1 MTPGR
6 RRPLPARK
14 SLKRAVGTRLP
25 KKTIAVWCEGT
36 RSEPQYLEALRN
48 EPAVKD
54 VASVDIRIE
63 ARDEGAVP
71 LTLVRSAMEQRRRTS
86 IEKGEI
92 DEFWCVFDVE
102 WPKHHPNLTEA
113 LDLARRN
120 SIKVAVSNPC
130 FEVWLIFHFRNQT
143 GFLNNDEARRGRRAC
158 DLRDDK
164 SLDASLYM
172 PRRAHAS
179 QHAAAL
185 DTMHRDNGTSFP
197 NNNPSSGMHRL
208 LKSLG
213 T

>member
-1 MTPGR
+1 M
-6 RRPLPARK
+6 
-14 SLKRAVGTRLP
+14 
-25 KKTIAVWCEGT
+25 
-36 RSEPQYLEALRN
+36 EALRN

-71 LTLVRSAMEQRRRTS
+71 LTLVRSAMEQRRKTVN
-86 IEKGEI
+86 EKGEI

-113 LDLARRN
+113 LDLARRHL
-120 SIKVAVSNPC
+120 IKVAVSNPC
-130 FEVWLIFHFRNQT
+130 FEVWLIMHFQNQT
-143 GFLNNDEARRGRRAC
+143 GFLDNDEARRSRRTC
-158 DLRDDK
+158 DRRDDK

-172 PRRAHAS
+172 PRRADAG
-179 QHAAAL
+179 QRAAAL

-197 NNNPSSGMHRL
+197 NDNPSSGMHHL
-208 LKSLG
+208 LKSLE